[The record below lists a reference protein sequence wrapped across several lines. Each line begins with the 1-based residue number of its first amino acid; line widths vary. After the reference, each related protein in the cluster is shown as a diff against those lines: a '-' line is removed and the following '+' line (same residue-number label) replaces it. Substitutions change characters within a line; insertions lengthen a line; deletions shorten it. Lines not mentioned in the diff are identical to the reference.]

1 MLLAN
6 AVGAIGRLVLRGHV
20 PPRVV
25 VDDHV
30 GSRQIKAHA
39 ARLERNQE
47 HRHLARLELRN
58 HLGAT
63 LLGRCAR
70 ELKEGDVLLG
80 QALADDIEHAR
91 KLAEQQ
97 DAMTA
102 VERAV
107 NELHTRIELGA
118 SRLVVRIVQMRVA
131 TDLAQLGELGKHL
144 ELIFLKLPGLA
155 VLHLLG
161 DAVLVGQVELA
172 LFAGKLCHD
181 RILDLLGQI
190 GHHIFLDATQH
201 KRRHERLQT
210 SGTVALGMLD
220 GALKAL
226 GK

>member
-1 MLLAN
+1 MR
-6 AVGAIGRLVLRGHV
+6 AVSRLILRRHV
-20 PPRVV
+20 PPWVV

-63 LLGRCAR
+63 LFRRCAR
-70 ELKEGDVLLG
+70 KLKKGDILLG

-97 DAMTA
+97 DAVTA
-102 VERAV
+102 VECSV
-107 NELHTRIELGA
+107 DELHARIEFGA

-131 TDLAQLGELGKHL
+131 ADLTQLGELGKHL
-144 ELIFLKLPGLA
+144 KFIFLKLPGLA
-155 VLHLLG
+155 VLHLLD
-161 DAVLVGQVELA
+161 DAVLVCQVELA
-172 LFAGKLCHD
+172 LLAGKLRHH
-181 RILDLLGQI
+181 RILDLLGQV
-190 GHHIFLDATQH
+190 GHHVFLDATQH
-201 KRRHERLQT
+201 KRRYERLQT
-210 SGTVALGMLD
+210 SGTIALGMLD
-220 GALKAL
+220 GTFKAL